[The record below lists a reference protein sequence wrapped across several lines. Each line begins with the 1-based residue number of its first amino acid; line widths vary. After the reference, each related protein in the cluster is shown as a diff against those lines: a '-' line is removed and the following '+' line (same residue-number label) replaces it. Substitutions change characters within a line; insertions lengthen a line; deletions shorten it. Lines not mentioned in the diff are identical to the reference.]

1 MLSSA
6 PVAALWGPSPV
17 ARAGGRCLDVVRLSR
32 ITADSPAVVATSS
45 RCQAVLEAM
54 RGRFD
59 TARSLLDA
67 SRTTSLELGLDHG
80 LLETSL
86 YAGIVELLAD
96 DPAAAEPHLRHAFG
110 GLGQLGIGADAGQ
123 AAAHLARA
131 LLLQGRLDEADDL
144 AADSD
149 ALAGQNLQ
157 TAIAARSAQ
166 AEILAARGDADAALR
181 WPTRQSAWRP
191 TPTSSSTTPTPS
203 PPWPGCEQQP
213 VTLTA
218 PSAPRPPRGTCSH
231 RRARRVT
238 VEVVVSESTL
248 TATNPG
254 GAEWSLR

>member
-1 MLSSA
+1 
-6 PVAALWGPSPV
+6 
-17 ARAGGRCLDVVRLSR
+17 
-32 ITADSPAVVATSS
+32 
-45 RCQAVLEAM
+45 M

-86 YAGIVELLAD
+86 YAGIIELLAD

-166 AEILAARGDADAALR
+166 AEILAARGEAGPALALADEAVRMATDTDLVFDHANALSTLARVRAAAGDDDGAR
-181 WPTRQSAWRP
+181 APR
-191 TPTSSSTTPTPS
+191 S
-203 PPWPGCEQQP
+203 PPRDLFAQKG
-213 VTLTA
+213 A
-218 PSAPRPPRGTCSH
+218 
-231 RRARRVT
+231 T
-238 VEVVVSESTL
+238 VAV
-248 TATNPG
+248 
-254 GAEWSLR
+254 R